1 MHRRRK
7 KIRRTARSLRLDRPS
22 KRKSEA
28 PRLISRASFAPALVL
43 TTRQRI
49 HFSTSSTGPFR
60 IKIVPGSL
68 TENLEFAS
76 NPADLLRMC
85 MKNRCLAALL
95 FCSTAAYAMPIATS
109 ARSMIPSEVQQI
121 ISVDYRSLKDSPTAQ
136 ALKQQVLPEN
146 LKQFEA
152 ALKGIGIDAEHDL
165 DQLTFASFRSG
176 KQGLQVVSV
185 AQGSFSAKAVLK
197 RMKLKKI
204 MSTKYGTALL
214 YPMADGLVMTFTDD
228 NTLAFGTQASLKSG
242 LDARDGK
249 RATLDSNSQM
259 AEQMAAVDGSP
270 VWSILDQ
277 QGTQAM
283 MRSALSDASKIADYE
298 TLKKRILA
306 SRYTMGFESG
316 VKFDLSVLTS
326 DSMTAATLSSLVKAG
341 MLYKKLNASPIE
353 KIAIDSMT
361 VDSDSSNLQV
371 HFKTDDQKFQSLL
384 HSELFAAV
392 SR

>member
-1 MHRRRK
+1 
-7 KIRRTARSLRLDRPS
+7 
-22 KRKSEA
+22 
-28 PRLISRASFAPALVL
+28 
-43 TTRQRI
+43 
-49 HFSTSSTGPFR
+49 
-60 IKIVPGSL
+60 
-68 TENLEFAS
+68 
-76 NPADLLRMC
+76 
-85 MKNRCLAALL
+85 MKNRCLAVLL
-95 FCSTAAYAMPIATS
+95 LCASTAYAMPMASS

-146 LKQFEA
+146 LKQFEE
-152 ALKGIGIDAEHDL
+152 ALKGIGITADRDL

-176 KQGLQVVSV
+176 KQGLQVICV

-214 YPMADGLVMTFTDD
+214 YPMSDGLIMTFTDD
-228 NTLAFGTQASLKSG
+228 NTLAFGNQASLKSA

-249 RATLDSNSQM
+249 RATLDSNPQM

-283 MRSALSDASKIADYE
+283 MRSALGDASKIADYE

-306 SRYTMGFESG
+306 SRYTMSFESG

-326 DSMTAATLSSLVKAG
+326 DSITATTLSSLVKAG
-341 MLYKKLNASPIE
+341 MLYKKLNASPVE
-353 KIAIDSMT
+353 KVAIDSMT

-371 HFKTDDQKFQSLL
+371 HFKTDDQKFQALL

>member
-1 MHRRRK
+1 MKTRFLAVLLLCA
-7 KIRRTARSLRLDRPS
+7 TA
-22 KRKSEA
+22 
-28 PRLISRASFAPALVL
+28 
-43 TTRQRI
+43 
-49 HFSTSSTGPFR
+49 G
-60 IKIVPGSL
+60 
-68 TENLEFAS
+68 
-76 NPADLLRMC
+76 
-85 MKNRCLAALL
+85 
-95 FCSTAAYAMPIATS
+95 YAMPIASS
-109 ARSMIPSEVQQI
+109 ARSMVPAEIQQLI
-121 ISVDYRSLKDSPTAQ
+121 GVDYRALKDSPTAQ

-146 LKQFEA
+146 LKQFED

-204 MSTKYGTALL
+204 SSTKYGTTLM
-214 YPMADGLVMTFTDD
+214 YPMADGLVMTFLDD
-228 NTLAFGTQASLKSG
+228 NTLAFGTQASLKSA

-249 RATLDSNSQM
+249 RPTLDSNPQM

-270 VWSILDQ
+270 VWSVLDQ

-283 MRSALSDASKIADYE
+283 MRSALGDASKIADYE

-306 SRYTMGFESG
+306 SRYTMSFQSG
-316 VKFDLSVLTS
+316 VNFDLSVLTS

-353 KIAIDSMT
+353 KTAIDSTT